1 MIQTTLFPN
10 TFRQLFSFSNDDVAD
25 IFEQVAVLLE
35 AQGNDYYRIR
45 AYRKGADAIRQQQRS
60 VVDVFEAE
68 GTAGL
73 EAIPYIGRRLARSV
87 AELAT
92 TGDLTL
98 LARLSIDVSPED
110 LFAQLPGIGQLFAR
124 RIYRGL
130 GIQTLEALAEAAKD
144 GTLAQVPGLGLERV
158 NGVINAL
165 ETRLSKM
172 PSPDWQSATRRSNTG
187 RSDTGRSDK
196 RERRFTYQSDPM
208 PKVRQQPEQ
217 LEQQTANAPSVEL
230 LLEVDRQYRQ
240 LAKAGQLRM
249 VTPRRFNP
257 DHKPWLPVMSLQKD
271 GWSFDVLYS
280 NTARA
285 HELDK
290 TDDWVVVNYT
300 RAEQEGQCTVVTET
314 HGVRRGQRV
323 VRGLA
328 IAAA

>member
-10 TFRQLFSFSNDDVAD
+10 TFRQLFSFSNDDIAD
-25 IFEQVAVLLE
+25 IFEQVAALLE

-45 AYRKGADAIRQQQRS
+45 AYRKGADAIRQQQRPA
-60 VVDVFEAE
+60 VDVFEAE

-73 EAIPYIGRRLARSV
+73 EAIPYIGRRLARSI

-110 LFAQLPGIGQLFAR
+110 LFTQLPGIGQLFAR

-130 GIQTLEALAEAAKD
+130 GIQTLEALEEAAKD
-144 GTLAQVPGLGLERV
+144 GTLAQVPGLGSERV
-158 NGVINAL
+158 IGVINAL
-165 ETRLSKM
+165 EARLSKT
-172 PSPDWQSATRRSNTG
+172 PAPDWQSAASRRT
-187 RSDTGRSDK
+187 K
-196 RERRFTYQSDPM
+196 RERRFTYQPGFT
-208 PKVRQQPEQ
+208 PRVEQQPEQ
-217 LEQQTANAPSVEL
+217 SEQSEQQTAKAPSVEL

-249 VTPRRFNP
+249 ITPRRFNP
-257 DHKPWLPVMSLQKD
+257 DHKPWLPVMPLRKD
-271 GWSFDVLYS
+271 GWAFDVLYS

-285 HELDK
+285 HELGK
-290 TDDWVVVNYT
+290 TDDWVVVNYA
-300 RAEQEGQCTVVTET
+300 RAGQEGQCTVVTET
-314 HGVRRGQRV
+314 QGVRRGQRV

>member
-1 MIQTTLFPN
+1 MIQTTLSPN
-10 TFRQLFSFSNDDVAD
+10 TFRQLFSFSNDDIAD
-25 IFEQVAVLLE
+25 IFEQVAALLE

-60 VVDVFEAE
+60 VVDIFEAE

-73 EAIPYIGRRLARSV
+73 EAISYIGRRLARSI
-87 AELAT
+87 AELVT

-110 LFAQLPGIGQLFAR
+110 LFTQLPGIGQLFAR

-130 GIQTLEALAEAAKD
+130 GIQTLEALEEAAKD

-158 NGVINAL
+158 SSVINAL
-165 ETRLSKM
+165 EARLSKT
-172 PSPDWQSATRRSNTG
+172 PSPDWQSATNKST
-187 RSDTGRSDK
+187 K
-196 RERRFTYQSDPM
+196 RERRFTYQPDFAPRG
-208 PKVRQQPEQ
+208 KQQPKQ
-217 LEQQTANAPSVEL
+217 LEQQTASAPSVEL
-230 LLEVDRQYRQ
+230 LLEVDRQYQQ

-249 VTPRRFNP
+249 ITPRRFNL
-257 DHKPWLPVMSLQKD
+257 DHKPWLPVMSLKKD
-271 GWSFDVLYS
+271 GWSFDALYS

-285 HELDK
+285 HELGK
-290 TDDWVVVNYT
+290 TDDWVVVNYA
-300 RAEQEGQCTVVTET
+300 RDSQEGQCTVVTET
-314 HGVRRGQRV
+314 QGVRRGQRV